1 MLRATTYINYRI
13 VVQKRLASDTDQ
25 LIPANHQTS
34 CAGRQF
40 LNCYNDGI
48 ALFWMIMAEKE
59 DLSYVVR
66 NRKARHDYAIQE
78 TLEAGIELKGSE
90 VKSLRDGKT
99 QMSDAYAL
107 VENGQVFL
115 RNLNITPYKM
125 SADPL
130 DPTRPR
136 RLLLHSKQIR
146 RLAEET
152 DQKGKTLVPLAIY
165 FKGRL
170 AKVELAIAVGRKK
183 YDKREAI
190 AKADS
195 ERRIRRAIRKDL

>member
-1 MLRATTYINYRI
+1 
-13 VVQKRLASDTDQ
+13 
-25 LIPANHQTS
+25 
-34 CAGRQF
+34 
-40 LNCYNDGI
+40 
-48 ALFWMIMAEKE
+48 MAEKE
-59 DLSYVVR
+59 DMKYVVR
-66 NRKARHDYAIQE
+66 NRKARHDYTIQE

-90 VKSLRDGKT
+90 VKSLRDGKA

-107 VENGQVFL
+107 VENGQVIL

-125 SADPL
+125 SSDQL
-130 DPTRPR
+130 DPIRPR

-146 RLAEET
+146 RLAAET

-170 AKVELAIAVGRKK
+170 AKVELAIALGRKK

-190 AKADS
+190 AKAES
-195 ERRIRRAIRKDL
+195 ERRIRRAMRKDL

>member
-1 MLRATTYINYRI
+1 M
-13 VVQKRLASDTDQ
+13 S
-25 LIPANHQTS
+25 
-34 CAGRQF
+34 
-40 LNCYNDGI
+40 
-48 ALFWMIMAEKE
+48 EKE
-59 DLSYVVR
+59 DLKYVVR

-90 VKSLRDGKT
+90 VKSLRDGKA

-107 VENGQVFL
+107 VENGQVIL

-125 SADPL
+125 SSDPL
-130 DPTRPR
+130 DPIRPR
-136 RLLLHSKQIR
+136 RLLLHGKQIR
-146 RLAEET
+146 RLAAET

-190 AKADS
+190 AKTES
-195 ERRIRRAIRKDL
+195 ERRIRRAMRKDL

>member
-1 MLRATTYINYRI
+1 MT
-13 VVQKRLASDTDQ
+13 
-25 LIPANHQTS
+25 
-34 CAGRQF
+34 
-40 LNCYNDGI
+40 
-48 ALFWMIMAEKE
+48 EKE
-59 DLSYVVR
+59 DVKYVVR

-90 VKSLRDGKT
+90 VKSLRDGKA

-107 VENGQVFL
+107 VENGQVIL

-125 SADPL
+125 SSDPL
-130 DPTRPR
+130 DPIRPR

-146 RLAEET
+146 RLAAET

-170 AKVELAIAVGRKK
+170 AKVELAIALGRKK

-190 AKADS
+190 AKAES
-195 ERRIRRAIRKDL
+195 ERRIRRAMRKDL

>member
-1 MLRATTYINYRI
+1 MT
-13 VVQKRLASDTDQ
+13 
-25 LIPANHQTS
+25 
-34 CAGRQF
+34 
-40 LNCYNDGI
+40 
-48 ALFWMIMAEKE
+48 EKE
-59 DLSYVVR
+59 DVKYVVR
-66 NRKARHDYAIQE
+66 NRKARHDYTIQE

-90 VKSLRDGKT
+90 VKSLRDGKA

-107 VENGQVFL
+107 VENGQVIL

-125 SADPL
+125 SSDPL
-130 DPTRPR
+130 DPIRPR

-146 RLAEET
+146 RLAAET

-170 AKVELAIAVGRKK
+170 AKVELAIALGRKK

-190 AKADS
+190 AKAES
-195 ERRIRRAIRKDL
+195 ERRIRRAMRKDL

>member
-1 MLRATTYINYRI
+1 
-13 VVQKRLASDTDQ
+13 
-25 LIPANHQTS
+25 
-34 CAGRQF
+34 
-40 LNCYNDGI
+40 
-48 ALFWMIMAEKE
+48 MIMAEKE
-59 DLSYVVR
+59 DMKYVVR

-90 VKSLRDGKT
+90 VKSLRDGKA

-107 VENGQVFL
+107 VENGQVIL

-125 SADPL
+125 SSDPL
-130 DPTRPR
+130 DPIRPR

-146 RLAEET
+146 RLAAET

-183 YDKREAI
+183 FDKREAI

-195 ERRIRRAIRKDL
+195 ERRIRRAIRKDI

>member
-1 MLRATTYINYRI
+1 
-13 VVQKRLASDTDQ
+13 
-25 LIPANHQTS
+25 
-34 CAGRQF
+34 
-40 LNCYNDGI
+40 
-48 ALFWMIMAEKE
+48 MADNE
-59 DLSYVVR
+59 DFNYVVR

-90 VKSLRDGKT
+90 VKSLRDGRA

-107 VENGQVFL
+107 VENGQVIL

-125 SADPL
+125 SSDPL
-130 DPTRPR
+130 DPIRPR

-170 AKVELAIAVGRKK
+170 AKVELAIAIGRKK
-183 YDKREAI
+183 FDKREAI

-195 ERRIRRAIRKDL
+195 ERRIRRAIRKDI